1 MYNIC
6 IIHWNMGDFM
16 KNILLI
22 LVLFISLLGIG
33 GCSKPQSSQQPP
45 SNNIVLEKELTLND
59 SKNELSEI
67 EDSITDE
74 NGNLKYISGEIVS
87 DAKRVTIKMKN
98 SDAGEINNQ
107 EIEVY
112 EFNFIT
118 MDNKSHKVYLDI
130 ENITDEN
137 KRYQIGDSI
146 YYSFSDTLNSA
157 WYIGEGKEVIY
168 LSILEN

>member
-1 MYNIC
+1 
-6 IIHWNMGDFM
+6 M

>member
-1 MYNIC
+1 
-6 IIHWNMGDFM
+6 M

-74 NGNLKYISGEIVS
+74 NGNLKYISGDIVS

-98 SDAGEINNQ
+98 SDTGEINDQ

-137 KRYQIGDSI
+137 KKYQIGDSI

-157 WYIGEGKEVIY
+157 WYIGEEKEIIY
-168 LSILEN
+168 LSILENK

>member
-1 MYNIC
+1 
-6 IIHWNMGDFM
+6 M

-112 EFNFIT
+112 EFKFIT

-130 ENITDEN
+130 ENINDEN